1 MSYSLLLNMSSGVDQ
16 GVQLTL
22 SFEGEQVVTAP
33 YMCITYEYLR
43 YGTSTAALHHLLT
56 QGGVGIHI
64 NSGVFSA
71 LAVQQGDGTGAER
84 APACQVNSNFRHGSH
99 LMIGMFWAFHSV
111 IPPDRRT
118 T

>member
-43 YGTSTAALHHLLT
+43 DGTSTAALHHFLA
-56 QGGVGIHI
+56 QGRICVHI
-64 NSGVFSA
+64 NGGIFDL
-71 LAVQQGDGTGAER
+71 LAVQQGDSTGAER
-84 APACQVNSNFRHGSH
+84 APAGQVNSNFRHGSH

>member
-16 GVQLTL
+16 GVQLAL

-43 YGTSTAALHHLLT
+43 DGTSTAALHHFLA
-56 QGGVGIHI
+56 QGRICVHI
-64 NSGVFSA
+64 NGGIFDL
-71 LAVQQGDGTGAER
+71 LAVQQGDGASAKR
-84 APACQVNSNFRHGSH
+84 APACQINGRVGHDSH
-99 LMIGMFWAFHSV
+99 FMIGMFCAFHSV